1 MLGNFSFGDYF
12 KREAIQYAWE
22 FLTETLQ
29 LPADK
34 LWITVF
40 EEDDEAADIWLKEI
54 GVDASR
60 FSRIGAKDNFW
71 SMGDTGPCGPCSEIF
86 YDHGP
91 EVAGGPPG
99 TPEEDGDRY
108 IEIWNL
114 VFMQF
119 DRSADGT
126 LTPLPKPSV
135 DTGMG
140 LERLAAVLQ
149 HKHNNYDIDLFQN
162 LIKAIQKLSG
172 TTDSSNTSLR
182 VIADHIRSCAFMIT
196 DGVQPSNEGRG
207 YVLRR
212 IIRRAIRHGHK
223 LGLKEAFFYKLVKP
237 LVDEMGEA
245 FPELAKAQPVVEQAL
260 QIEEERFA
268 DTLDNGLK
276 ILDHAIEEM
285 GDKEIP
291 GETIFLLYDTY
302 GFPIDLTADIARE
315 RGLTIDV
322 AGFERHME
330 AQRNRARSASQFGGA
345 LSETLI
351 IDGETVFCGYDHMR
365 NEGVITALLVD
376 GENVDK
382 LHAGQQGII
391 VLDHTPFYAE
401 SGVRSVIK
409 VKSTRRVL
417 TSLSKTLANRVK
429 PLPTSVNVKTVLLK
443 SASRS
448 LPMLT
453 NITARL
459 RH

>member
-1 MLGNFSFGDYF
+1 
-12 KREAIQYAWE
+12 
-22 FLTETLQ
+22 
-29 LPADK
+29 
-34 LWITVF
+34 
-40 EEDDEAADIWLKEI
+40 
-54 GVDASR
+54 
-60 FSRIGAKDNFW
+60 
-71 SMGDTGPCGPCSEIF
+71 
-86 YDHGP
+86 
-91 EVAGGPPG
+91 
-99 TPEEDGDRY
+99 
-108 IEIWNL
+108 WNL

-223 LGLKEAFFYKLVKP
+223 LGLKEAFFYKLVQP

-245 FPELAKAQPVVEQAL
+245 FPELTKAQPVVEQAL

-302 GFPIDLTADIARE
+302 G
-315 RGLTIDV
+315 
-322 AGFERHME
+322 
-330 AQRNRARSASQFGGA
+330 
-345 LSETLI
+345 
-351 IDGETVFCGYDHMR
+351 
-365 NEGVITALLVD
+365 
-376 GENVDK
+376 
-382 LHAGQQGII
+382 
-391 VLDHTPFYAE
+391 
-401 SGVRSVIK
+401 
-409 VKSTRRVL
+409 
-417 TSLSKTLANRVK
+417 
-429 PLPTSVNVKTVLLK
+429 
-443 SASRS
+443 
-448 LPMLT
+448 
-453 NITARL
+453 
-459 RH
+459 